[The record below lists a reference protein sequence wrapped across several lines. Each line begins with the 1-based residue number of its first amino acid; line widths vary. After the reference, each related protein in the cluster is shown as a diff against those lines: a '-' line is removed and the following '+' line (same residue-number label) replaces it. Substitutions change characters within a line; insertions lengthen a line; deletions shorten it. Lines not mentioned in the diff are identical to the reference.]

1 MMNTVNPASHPD
13 LDAKMSEIE
22 SEIRNNFSE
31 TGRASIRK
39 LPAVQA
45 YTAYYRKFKKTYHV
59 QLQIESVALK
69 NKSLPRISALVSAMF
84 AAELKNQLLT
94 AGHDMSTIQL
104 PLVLDVANG
113 HESYTSLNG
122 TVQTLS
128 LTDMFISDNK
138 GVISSIIYGPDNRT
152 PIKSDTSEVIF
163 TVYGP
168 EGISSQQMTSHLED
182 IRSFVYLVSPDAY
195 TGTLEIISG

>member
-1 MMNTVNPASHPD
+1 MNTVNPASHPD

-168 EGISSQQMTSHLED
+168 EGISSQQMTSHLEE

>member
-1 MMNTVNPASHPD
+1 
-13 LDAKMSEIE
+13 
-22 SEIRNNFSE
+22 
-31 TGRASIRK
+31 
-39 LPAVQA
+39 
-45 YTAYYRKFKKTYHV
+45 
-59 QLQIESVALK
+59 
-69 NKSLPRISALVSAMF
+69 
-84 AAELKNQLLT
+84 
-94 AGHDMSTIQL
+94 MSTIQL

-128 LTDMFISDNK
+128 LTDKFISDNK

-168 EGISSQQMTSHLED
+168 EGISSQQMMSHLED